1 MAKLRLE
8 NSRDTLSLNEVE
20 TAGYGVQALTGVNG
34 LGLPPVSVQWL
45 EGAGDGAVYR
55 RSRVLTRDIDIPLDI
70 VGRNRQ
76 DLKNHLSRLSLMLAG
91 PCTLRM
97 IEDDGTDWS
106 TQVIRVGG
114 GDYTYGS
121 DTTGSRDVQ
130 MVVTFRAG
138 DPYWTS
144 SVITRKQVGGDITAT
159 SFLSGLA
166 SMPVAA
172 SQAIGEILLENTGDA
187 VAYPVWEVFGP
198 GNNFKAIS
206 PTGEK
211 LHWTGTLAAGE
222 KLIVDTRMGTVIDGT
237 GANRYSEL
245 APAPRFWAIEPGI
258 STAEASLL
266 DVTNASKIVCSWR
279 PRKWMVI

>member
-8 NSRDTLSLNEVE
+8 NSLDILNLDEVE

-55 RSRVLTRDIDIPLDI
+55 RSRVLTRDIDIPFDI

-106 TQVIRVGG
+106 TQVVRVGG

-144 SVITRKQVGGDITAT
+144 SVISRKQIGGDLTAT
-159 SFLSGLA
+159 SFLGGLA

-187 VAYPVWEVFGP
+187 PAYPVWEIFGP
-198 GNNFKAIS
+198 GNNFKAVS
-206 PTGEK
+206 PNGQM
-211 LHWTGTLAAGE
+211 LWWTGTLAAGE

-237 GANRYSEL
+237 GANRYPDL
-245 APAPRFWAIEPGI
+245 APAPRFWAIDPGI